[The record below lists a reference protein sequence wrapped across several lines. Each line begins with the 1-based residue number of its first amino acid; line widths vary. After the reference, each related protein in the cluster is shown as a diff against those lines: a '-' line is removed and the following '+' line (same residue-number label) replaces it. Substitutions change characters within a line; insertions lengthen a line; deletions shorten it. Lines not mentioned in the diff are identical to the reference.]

1 MLIKREVLIFGVE
14 NWVRALFLA
23 IALRMLLRLPDLFVG
38 LVVGVLV
45 QALRSVV
52 VFLVLGEFF
61 FRGFM
66 PSVLEDDFAGIYW
79 LEKVLLA
86 HRT

>member
-1 MLIKREVLIFGVE
+1 
-14 NWVRALFLA
+14 
-23 IALRMLLRLPDLFVG
+23 MLLRLPDHFVG

-61 FRGFM
+61 FGEFM

-79 LEKVLLA
+79 LEKVLLT

>member
-23 IALRMLLRLPDLFVG
+23 IAARMLLRLPDLFVG

-61 FRGFM
+61 FGGFM
-66 PSVLEDDFAGIYW
+66 PSVL
-79 LEKVLLA
+79 
-86 HRT
+86 